1 MASAGVKG
9 PGPERSADGTAG
21 TASGEARPLPR
32 PCYEAHCAPG
42 CVTTADG
49 SREKANRSASTRTQ
63 NQKARRASVGLFKG
77 KQMKAFT
84 NRTRADIWESV
95 QRGVEN
101 GVIKD
106 HEAAI
111 QAVHSLTA
119 AFIVIN
125 SERTSGL
132 AQKYADQ
139 PSASSNGLIRPSV
152 LRERLHQQAG
162 AKDLR

>member
-1 MASAGVKG
+1 
-9 PGPERSADGTAG
+9 
-21 TASGEARPLPR
+21 
-32 PCYEAHCAPG
+32 
-42 CVTTADG
+42 
-49 SREKANRSASTRTQ
+49 
-63 NQKARRASVGLFKG
+63 
-77 KQMKAFT
+77 MKAFT